1 MTIAEVIS
9 ALMKHM
15 ENDYLLLIK
24 TIDQI
29 EIENNKIYLYF
40 VDGNTQNIAINQNGE
55 RVQWGK

>member
-1 MTIAEVIS
+1 MTIAEMIS

-55 RVQWGK
+55 RVQWGE

>member
-15 ENDYLLLIK
+15 KNDYLLLIK

-55 RVQWGK
+55 RVQWGE

>member
-55 RVQWGK
+55 RVQWGE